1 MTFDSLGIDSRILT
15 ALKNQGYT
23 TPTPIQQQSIPV
35 LLDGYDLLGTAQTGT
50 GKTAAF
56 TIPIIQH
63 LLNHPSSKRREIK
76 ALVVTPTREL
86 ALQVAENAKR
96 YSAGTGLRTAV
107 IFGGVGQNPQV
118 EQIKNGVDYLVATP
132 GRLLDLHNQGY
143 IDLRHLTHFVL
154 DEADQMLDMGFIHD
168 IRKLL
173 KIIPQRRQS
182 LFFSATMPRDIIEL
196 SSQIL
201 KPNYKQVR
209 IAVEKP
215 TAERVTQAVYYVAK
229 NDKPALLLELLKDME
244 GSVLVFGRT
253 KHGCDKV
260 VRILNQKGVK
270 AAAIH
275 GNKSQNARQNALNA
289 FKDGGLKVLIATDI
303 AARGIDISG
312 LEYVINYELPN
323 IAETYVHRIGR
334 TGRADASGA
343 SISFCAADE
352 RAYLKDI
359 EKLIKL
365 SIPLIEDHSFVE
377 GANAEW
383 AVPENRIP
391 AKQGQGQRQPRS
403 NGPAAAKSKGGNRS
417 GTGGNSSGSGR
428 NGETRSRNAENRSG
442 TGGYSSKGN
451 RGGNSSNRS
460 GNGGNSSG
468 NGRNGETRSRNAEN
482 RGGTSGY
489 SSNGNRS
496 GNSSNR
502 NANNGNRFGKS
513 RNTQSGG
520 DNR

>member
-35 LLDGYDLLGTAQTGT
+35 LLDGFDLLGTAQTGT

-63 LLNHPSSKRREIK
+63 MLNNPSSKRREIK

-107 IFGGVGQNPQV
+107 IFGGVGQSPQV
-118 EQIKNGVDYLVATP
+118 DQLKNGVDYLVATP

-182 LFFSATMPRDIIEL
+182 LFFSATMPKDIIEL

-201 KPNYKQVR
+201 KSNYKQVR

-215 TAERVTQAVYYVAK
+215 TAERVSQAVYYVAK

-244 GSVLVFGRT
+244 GSVLVFSRT

-289 FKDGGLKVLIATDI
+289 FKDGSLKVLIATDI

-343 SISFCAADE
+343 SISFCAAEE

-365 SIPLIEDHSFVE
+365 NIPLVEVHPFSE

-383 AVPENRIP
+383 AKPENRIP
-391 AKQGQGQRQPRS
+391 TKQGQGQRQGGQRQGQRQPSTNR
-403 NGPAAAKSKGGNRS
+403 PAGNNSKGGN
-417 GTGGNSSGSGR
+417 GR
-428 NGETRSRNAENRSG
+428 R
-442 TGGYSSKGN
+442 K
-451 RGGNSSNRS
+451 S
-460 GNGGNSSG
+460 GNGF
-468 NGRNGETRSRNAEN
+468 A
-482 RGGTSGY
+482 RGG
-489 SSNGNRS
+489 
-496 GNSSNR
+496 
-502 NANNGNRFGKS
+502 K
-513 RNTQSGG
+513 
-520 DNR
+520 

>member
-35 LLDGYDLLGTAQTGT
+35 LLDGFDLLGTAQTGT

-63 LLNHPSSKRREIK
+63 LLDNPISKRREIR

-107 IFGGVGQNPQV
+107 IFGGVGQKPQV
-118 EQIKNGVDYLVATP
+118 DQLKNGVDYLVATP
-132 GRLLDLHNQGY
+132 GRLLDLHNQGF
-143 IDLRHLTHFVL
+143 INLQHLSHFVL

-173 KIIPQRRQS
+173 KIIPNRRQS
-182 LFFSATMPRDIIEL
+182 LFFSATMPKDIIEL

-201 KPNYKQVR
+201 KSNYKQVR

-260 VRILNQKGVK
+260 VRVLTHKGVK

-289 FKDGGLKVLIATDI
+289 FKDGSLKVLIATDI

-359 EKLIKL
+359 EKLIRI
-365 SIPLIEDHSFVE
+365 SIPLIEDHPFA
-377 GANAEW
+377 GAANAEW

-391 AKQGQGQRQPRS
+391 AKQGQGQRQPRTNS
-403 NGPAAAKSKGGNRS
+403 PSVSKPSGASSIGNSGKRNFNAGNRS
-417 GTGGNSSGSGR
+417 GKNRSPQSGGGNNVG
-428 NGETRSRNAENRSG
+428 
-442 TGGYSSKGN
+442 
-451 RGGNSSNRS
+451 
-460 GNGGNSSG
+460 
-468 NGRNGETRSRNAEN
+468 NAEN
-482 RGGTSGY
+482 RGGNRTGQ
-489 SSNGNRS
+489 NRS
-496 GNSSNR
+496 P
-502 NANNGNRFGKS
+502 
-513 RNTQSGG
+513 QSGG
-520 DNR
+520 GNKTR